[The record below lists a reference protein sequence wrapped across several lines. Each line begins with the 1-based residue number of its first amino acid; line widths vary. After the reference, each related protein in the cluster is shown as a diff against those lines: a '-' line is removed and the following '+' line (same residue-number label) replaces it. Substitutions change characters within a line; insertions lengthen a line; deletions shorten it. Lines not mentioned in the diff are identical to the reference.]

1 MKVRRKSFLALALTA
16 SFLLCGETELSAEHP
31 YHVSFAEIEF
41 NEGTRS
47 FEIALCLW
55 AEDLEAALTLDEG
68 KPFDLDRVETK
79 EAEKAIAEYVRSS
92 FGILVGDKSISMK
105 WHGHELEK
113 RKLWVYVEFP
123 CEKQTG
129 EIKIVN
135 RLLLE
140 QHEQQ
145 ANLMQ
150 IKFGK
155 KQVSL
160 TSTAARPEFALQGS
174 K

>member
-1 MKVRRKSFLALALTA
+1 
-16 SFLLCGETELSAEHP
+16 
-31 YHVSFAEIEF
+31 
-41 NEGTRS
+41 
-47 FEIALCLW
+47 
-55 AEDLEAALTLDEG
+55 
-68 KPFDLDRVETK
+68 
-79 EAEKAIAEYVRSS
+79 
-92 FGILVGDKSISMK
+92 MK